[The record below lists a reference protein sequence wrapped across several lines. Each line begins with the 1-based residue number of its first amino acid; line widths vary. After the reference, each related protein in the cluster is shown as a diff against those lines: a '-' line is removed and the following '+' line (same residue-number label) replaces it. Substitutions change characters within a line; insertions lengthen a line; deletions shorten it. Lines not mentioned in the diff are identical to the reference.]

1 MGLFNLLMSLS
12 AARLSI
18 KSIMIWLVIVV
29 SGSAMLLSTL
39 VTNYLQHAEV
49 KEQLLQNVRSLADMV
64 ASNVR
69 PIMAVTPTDLDEEMT
84 RSDQLATML
93 QGLDSFPDV
102 LNAHIYSA
110 LINGQTP
117 QMLAL
122 YTKSTSTAAESKI
135 NDMARYFT
143 ARLDEDNQVIEIIR
157 PINIEEQ
164 TLGYVYVRMS
174 PESFFS
180 YVSGTRMVQV
190 ATIVLIIIAA
200 FLVALKY
207 GQMLANPI
215 QDTNLMLQKVA
226 RSRDYSLRFSA
237 SNVREYDH
245 MLDSI
250 NILLSRVEEYISK
263 QQQAERELQT
273 LNSRL
278 EEEVNQ
284 RTVALKSANGELIQT
299 LEKLHQFQ
307 RQIVENEKMASLGD
321 MVAGVAHE
329 VNTPIGL
336 GIIASTMMLDR
347 LAVIDQQFRDKT
359 LKASA
364 MERFINESREN
375 LNIIY
380 RNLDRAAQLISSFKQ
395 VAVDQT
401 SEEAREVNVKQLI
414 EETLM
419 SMRPRLKKV
428 THTINID
435 CPETLNVMC
444 KAGPLNQI
452 LINLIMNSLIHAFET
467 VENGKI
473 DVIAR
478 LTEEQKLKIIYK
490 DNGSGIPA
498 SIKKR
503 IFDPFVTTKRGQ
515 GGSGLGMHL
524 VFNLVTQ
531 ALNGNIKLESEEGNG
546 VEFTLT
552 FPVTVKNHK
561 TVI

>member
-1 MGLFNLLMSLS
+1 
-12 AARLSI
+12 
-18 KSIMIWLVIVV
+18 MIWLVIVV

-69 PIMAVTPTDLDEEMT
+69 PIMAITPSDLDEEMS
-84 RSDQLATML
+84 RSDQLANML

-110 LINGQTP
+110 PINGQTP

-122 YTKSTSTAAESKI
+122 YTKSTSIAAESKI
-135 NDMARYFT
+135 NDLARYFT

-174 PESFFS
+174 SESFFS

-284 RTVALKSANGELIQT
+284 RTVALKSANNELIQT

-336 GIIASTMMLDR
+336 GITASTMMLDR
-347 LAVIDQQFRDKT
+347 LAVIDQQFKDKT

-435 CPETLNVMC
+435 CSETLNVMC

-478 LTEEQKLKIIYK
+478 LTDDQKLKIIYK
-490 DNGSGIPA
+490 DNGSGIPT

-552 FPVTVKNHK
+552 FPVTVKK
-561 TVI
+561 P

>member
-1 MGLFNLLMSLS
+1 MSLS

-69 PIMAVTPTDLDEEMT
+69 PIMAITPTDIDEEMN
-84 RSDQLATML
+84 RSDQLANML
-93 QGLDSFPDV
+93 HGLDSFPDV

-110 LINGQTP
+110 PINGQTP

-122 YTKSTSTAAESKI
+122 YTRSTSTAAESKI
-135 NDMARYFT
+135 NDLARYFT

-174 PESFFS
+174 SESFFS

-284 RTVALKSANGELIQT
+284 RTVALKSANNELIQT

-336 GIIASTMMLDR
+336 GITASTMMLDR
-347 LAVIDQQFRDKT
+347 LAVIDQQFKDKT

-478 LTEEQKLKIIYK
+478 LTDDQKLKIIYK
-490 DNGSGIPA
+490 DNGSGIPT

-552 FPVTVKNHK
+552 FPVIVKK
-561 TVI
+561 P

>member
-69 PIMAVTPTDLDEEMT
+69 PIMAITPTDIDEEMN
-84 RSDQLATML
+84 RSDQLANML
-93 QGLDSFPDV
+93 HGLDSFPDV

-110 LINGQTP
+110 PINGQTP

-122 YTKSTSTAAESKI
+122 YTRSTSTAAESKI
-135 NDMARYFT
+135 NDLARYFT

-278 EEEVNQ
+278 EEEV
-284 RTVALKSANGELIQT
+284 
-299 LEKLHQFQ
+299 
-307 RQIVENEKMASLGD
+307 
-321 MVAGVAHE
+321 
-329 VNTPIGL
+329 
-336 GIIASTMMLDR
+336 
-347 LAVIDQQFRDKT
+347 
-359 LKASA
+359 
-364 MERFINESREN
+364 
-375 LNIIY
+375 
-380 RNLDRAAQLISSFKQ
+380 
-395 VAVDQT
+395 
-401 SEEAREVNVKQLI
+401 
-414 EETLM
+414 
-419 SMRPRLKKV
+419 
-428 THTINID
+428 
-435 CPETLNVMC
+435 
-444 KAGPLNQI
+444 
-452 LINLIMNSLIHAFET
+452 
-467 VENGKI
+467 
-473 DVIAR
+473 
-478 LTEEQKLKIIYK
+478 
-490 DNGSGIPA
+490 
-498 SIKKR
+498 
-503 IFDPFVTTKRGQ
+503 
-515 GGSGLGMHL
+515 
-524 VFNLVTQ
+524 
-531 ALNGNIKLESEEGNG
+531 
-546 VEFTLT
+546 
-552 FPVTVKNHK
+552 
-561 TVI
+561 

>member
-1 MGLFNLLMSLS
+1 MSLS

-39 VTNYLQHAEV
+39 VTNYLQYAEV

-69 PIMAVTPTDLDEEMT
+69 PIMAITPTDIDEEMN
-84 RSDQLATML
+84 RSDQLANML
-93 QGLDSFPDV
+93 HGLDSFPDV

-110 LINGQTP
+110 PINGQTP

-122 YTKSTSTAAESKI
+122 YTKSTSIAAESKI
-135 NDMARYFT
+135 NDLARYFT

-174 PESFFS
+174 SESFFS

-284 RTVALKSANGELIQT
+284 RTVALKSANNELIQT

-336 GIIASTMMLDR
+336 GITASTMMLDR
-347 LAVIDQQFRDKT
+347 LAVIDQQFKDKT

-435 CPETLNVMC
+435 CSETLNVMC

-478 LTEEQKLKIIYK
+478 LTDDQKLKIIYK
-490 DNGSGIPA
+490 DNGSGIPT

-552 FPVTVKNHK
+552 FPVTVKK
-561 TVI
+561 P

>member
-1 MGLFNLLMSLS
+1 MSLS

-69 PIMAVTPTDLDEEMT
+69 PIMAITPTDIDEEMN
-84 RSDQLATML
+84 RSDQLANML
-93 QGLDSFPDV
+93 HGLDSFPDV

-110 LINGQTP
+110 PINGQTP

-122 YTKSTSTAAESKI
+122 YTRSTSTAAESKI
-135 NDMARYFT
+135 NDLARYFT

-174 PESFFS
+174 SESFFS

-284 RTVALKSANGELIQT
+284 RTVALKSANNELIQT

-336 GIIASTMMLDR
+336 GITASTMMLDR
-347 LAVIDQQFRDKT
+347 LAVIDQQFKDKT

-552 FPVTVKNHK
+552 FPVTVKK
-561 TVI
+561 P

>member
-1 MGLFNLLMSLS
+1 MSLS

-69 PIMAVTPTDLDEEMT
+69 PIMAITPTDIDEEMN
-84 RSDQLATML
+84 RSDQLANML
-93 QGLDSFPDV
+93 HGLDSFPDV

-110 LINGQTP
+110 PINGQTP

-122 YTKSTSTAAESKI
+122 YTRSTSTAAESKI
-135 NDMARYFT
+135 NDLARYFT

-336 GIIASTMMLDR
+336 GITASTMMLDR
-347 LAVIDQQFRDKT
+347 LAVIDQQFKDKT

-546 VEFTLT
+546 VAFTLT
-552 FPVTVKNHK
+552 FPVTVKK
-561 TVI
+561 P

>member
-1 MGLFNLLMSLS
+1 VDFFNLLMSLS

-69 PIMAVTPTDLDEEMT
+69 PIMAITPSDLDEEMS
-84 RSDQLATML
+84 RSDQLANML

-110 LINGQTP
+110 PINGQTP

-122 YTKSTSTAAESKI
+122 YTRSTSTAAESKI
-135 NDMARYFT
+135 NDLARYFT

-284 RTVALKSANGELIQT
+284 RTVALKSANNELIQT

-336 GIIASTMMLDR
+336 GITASTMMLDR
-347 LAVIDQQFRDKT
+347 LAVIDQQFKDKT

-435 CPETLNVMC
+435 CSETLNVMC

-478 LTEEQKLKIIYK
+478 LTDDQKLKIIYK
-490 DNGSGIPA
+490 DNGSGIPT

>member
-69 PIMAVTPTDLDEEMT
+69 PIMAITPTDIDEEMN
-84 RSDQLATML
+84 RSDQLANML
-93 QGLDSFPDV
+93 HGLDSFPDV

-110 LINGQTP
+110 PINGQTP

-122 YTKSTSTAAESKI
+122 YTRSTSTAAESKI
-135 NDMARYFT
+135 NDLARYFT

-336 GIIASTMMLDR
+336 GITASTMMLDR
-347 LAVIDQQFRDKT
+347 LAVIDQQFKDKT

-546 VEFTLT
+546 VAFTLT
-552 FPVTVKNHK
+552 FPVTVKK
-561 TVI
+561 P

>member
-69 PIMAVTPTDLDEEMT
+69 PIMAITPTDIDEEMN
-84 RSDQLATML
+84 RSDQLANML
-93 QGLDSFPDV
+93 HGLDSFPDV

-110 LINGQTP
+110 PINGQTP

-122 YTKSTSTAAESKI
+122 YTRSTSTAAESKI
-135 NDMARYFT
+135 NDLARYFT

-174 PESFFS
+174 SESFFS

-284 RTVALKSANGELIQT
+284 RTVALKSANNELIQT

-336 GIIASTMMLDR
+336 GITASTMMLDR
-347 LAVIDQQFRDKT
+347 LAVIDQQFKDKT

-478 LTEEQKLKIIYK
+478 LTDDQKLKIIYK
-490 DNGSGIPA
+490 DNGSGIPT

-552 FPVTVKNHK
+552 FPVIVKK
-561 TVI
+561 P

>member
-18 KSIMIWLVIVV
+18 KNIMIWLVIVV

-157 PINIEEQ
+157 PVNVEEQ

-336 GIIASTMMLDR
+336 GITASTMMLDR

>member
-18 KSIMIWLVIVV
+18 KNIMIWLVIVV

-174 PESFFS
+174 SESFFS

-336 GIIASTMMLDR
+336 GITASTMMLDR

>member
-18 KSIMIWLVIVV
+18 KNIMIWLVIVV

-69 PIMAVTPTDLDEEMT
+69 PIMAVTPTDLDEKMT
-84 RSDQLATML
+84 RSDQLANML

-174 PESFFS
+174 SESFFS

-336 GIIASTMMLDR
+336 GITASTMMLDR
-347 LAVIDQQFRDKT
+347 LAVIDQQFKDKT

>member
-1 MGLFNLLMSLS
+1 MSLS

-336 GIIASTMMLDR
+336 GITASTMMLDR

>member
-1 MGLFNLLMSLS
+1 MSLS

-64 ASNVR
+64 ASNAQ
-69 PIMAVTPTDLDEEMT
+69 PIMAVTPTDLDEKMT
-84 RSDQLATML
+84 RSDQLANML
-93 QGLDSFPDV
+93 HGLDSFPDV
-102 LNAHIYSA
+102 LNAHLYSA
-110 LINGQTP
+110 QGNGQVP
-117 QMLAL
+117 EMLAL
-122 YTKSTSTAAESKI
+122 YTKSTSTAAESRI

-157 PINIEEQ
+157 PVNIEQQ

-174 PESFFS
+174 TESFFS
-180 YVSGTRMVQV
+180 YIGSTRMVQV

-207 GQMLANPI
+207 GQMLATPI

-226 RSRDYSLRFSA
+226 RSRDYSLRFSV

-263 QQQAERELQT
+263 QQQAERELQA

-284 RTVALKSANGELIQT
+284 RTVALKSANTELIQT

-336 GIIASTMMLDR
+336 GITASTMMLDR
-347 LAVIDQQFRDKT
+347 LAVIDQQFKDKT

-364 MERFINESREN
+364 MDRFINESREN

-395 VAVDQT
+395 VAVDQS

-428 THTINID
+428 RHTISID
-435 CPETLNVMC
+435 CSETLNVMC

-473 DVIAR
+473 DVIAS
-478 LTEEQKLKIIYK
+478 LTDDQKLKIIYK
-490 DNGSGIPA
+490 DNGSGIPS

-531 ALNGNIKLESEEGNG
+531 ALNGNIKLESEEGSG

-552 FPVTVKNHK
+552 IPVTLKK
-561 TVI
+561 P

>member
-1 MGLFNLLMSLS
+1 MSLS

-69 PIMAVTPTDLDEEMT
+69 PIMAITPTDIDEEMN
-84 RSDQLATML
+84 RSDQLANML
-93 QGLDSFPDV
+93 HGLDSFPDV

-110 LINGQTP
+110 PINGQTP

-122 YTKSTSTAAESKI
+122 YTRSTSTAAESKI
-135 NDMARYFT
+135 NDLARYFT

-336 GIIASTMMLDR
+336 GITASTMMLDR

>member
-18 KSIMIWLVIVV
+18 KNIMIWLVIVV

-336 GIIASTMMLDR
+336 GITASTMMLDR

>member
-1 MGLFNLLMSLS
+1 MSLS

-69 PIMAVTPTDLDEEMT
+69 PIMAITPTDIDEEMN
-84 RSDQLATML
+84 RSDQLANML
-93 QGLDSFPDV
+93 HGLDSFPDV

-110 LINGQTP
+110 PINGQTP

-122 YTKSTSTAAESKI
+122 YTRSTSTAAESKI
-135 NDMARYFT
+135 NDLARYFT

-174 PESFFS
+174 SESFFS

-284 RTVALKSANGELIQT
+284 RTVALKSANNELIQT

-336 GIIASTMMLDR
+336 GITASTMMLDR
-347 LAVIDQQFRDKT
+347 LAVIDQQFKDKT

-375 LNIIY
+375 LNMIY

-478 LTEEQKLKIIYK
+478 LTDDQKLKIIYK
-490 DNGSGIPA
+490 DNGSGIPT

-552 FPVTVKNHK
+552 FPVTVKK
-561 TVI
+561 P

>member
-1 MGLFNLLMSLS
+1 MSLS

-69 PIMAVTPTDLDEEMT
+69 PIMAITPTDIDEEMN
-84 RSDQLATML
+84 RSDQLANML
-93 QGLDSFPDV
+93 HGLDSFPDV

-110 LINGQTP
+110 PINGQTP

-122 YTKSTSTAAESKI
+122 YTKSTSIAAESKI
-135 NDMARYFT
+135 NDLARYFT

-174 PESFFS
+174 SESFFS

-284 RTVALKSANGELIQT
+284 RTVALKSANNELIQT

-336 GIIASTMMLDR
+336 GITASTMMLDR
-347 LAVIDQQFRDKT
+347 LAVIDQQFKDKT

-435 CPETLNVMC
+435 CPETFNVMC

-478 LTEEQKLKIIYK
+478 LTDDQKLKIIYK
-490 DNGSGIPA
+490 DNGSGIPT

-552 FPVTVKNHK
+552 FPVTVKK
-561 TVI
+561 P

>member
-1 MGLFNLLMSLS
+1 MSLS

-69 PIMAVTPTDLDEEMT
+69 PIMAITPSDLDEEMS
-84 RSDQLATML
+84 RSDQLANML

-110 LINGQTP
+110 PINGQTP

-122 YTKSTSTAAESKI
+122 YTKSTSIAAESKI
-135 NDMARYFT
+135 NDLARYFT

-174 PESFFS
+174 SESFFS

-284 RTVALKSANGELIQT
+284 RTVALKSANNELIQT

-336 GIIASTMMLDR
+336 GITASTMMLDR
-347 LAVIDQQFRDKT
+347 LAVIDQQFKDKT

-435 CPETLNVMC
+435 CSETLNVMC

-478 LTEEQKLKIIYK
+478 LTDDQKLKIIYK
-490 DNGSGIPA
+490 DNGSGIPT

-552 FPVTVKNHK
+552 FPVTVKK
-561 TVI
+561 P

>member
-1 MGLFNLLMSLS
+1 MDFFNLLMSLS

-39 VTNYLQHAEV
+39 VTNYLQHAQV

-69 PIMAVTPTDLDEEMT
+69 PIMAITPTDLDEEMT
-84 RSDQLATML
+84 RSDQLANKL

-110 LINGQTP
+110 RVNGQTP

-122 YTKSTSTAAESKI
+122 YTKSTTTAAESKI
-135 NDMARYFT
+135 NAMTRYFT

-157 PINIEEQ
+157 PVNVEEQ
-164 TLGYVYVRMS
+164 TLGYVYMRMS
-174 PESFFS
+174 SESFFS
-180 YVSGTRMVQV
+180 YVSSTRMVQV
-190 ATIVLIIIAA
+190 ATILLIIIAA
-200 FLVALKY
+200 LLVALKY

-226 RSRDYSLRFSA
+226 RSRDYSVRFSA
-237 SNVREYDH
+237 SNVREYNH

-250 NILLSRVEEYISK
+250 NTLLSRVEEYISK

-284 RTVALKSANGELIQT
+284 RTVALKSANHELIQT

-336 GIIASTMMLDR
+336 GITASTMMLDR
-347 LAVIDQQFRDKT
+347 LAMIDQQFKDKT

-364 MERFINESREN
+364 MERFINESQEN

-401 SEEAREVNVKQLI
+401 NEAAREVNVKQLI

-467 VENGKI
+467 VENGTI

-478 LTEEQKLKIIYK
+478 LTDDQKLKIIYK
-490 DNGSGIPA
+490 DNGSGIPT

-546 VEFTLT
+546 VAFTLT
-552 FPVTVKNHK
+552 FPVTVKK
-561 TVI
+561 P

>member
-1 MGLFNLLMSLS
+1 
-12 AARLSI
+12 
-18 KSIMIWLVIVV
+18 MIWLVIVV

-69 PIMAVTPTDLDEEMT
+69 PIMAITPSDLDEEMS
-84 RSDQLATML
+84 RSDQLANML

-110 LINGQTP
+110 SINGQTP
-117 QMLAL
+117 KMLAL
-122 YTKSTSTAAESKI
+122 YTRSTSTAAESKI

-143 ARLDEDNQVIEIIR
+143 ARLDENNQVIEIIR
-157 PINIEEQ
+157 PINVEEH

-174 PESFFS
+174 SESFFG

-263 QQQAERELQT
+263 QQQAERQLQT

-284 RTVALKSANGELIQT
+284 RTIALKSANGELIQT

-336 GIIASTMMLDR
+336 GITASTMMLDR
-347 LAVIDQQFRDKT
+347 LAVINQQFKGKT

-414 EETLM
+414 DETLM
-419 SMRPRLKKV
+419 SLRPRLKKV

-478 LTEEQKLKIIYK
+478 LTDEQKLKIIYK
-490 DNGSGIPA
+490 DNGSGIPT

-531 ALNGNIKLESEEGNG
+531 ALNGNIKLDSEEGNG

>member
-1 MGLFNLLMSLS
+1 MSLS

-69 PIMAVTPTDLDEEMT
+69 PIMAITPTDLDEEMN
-84 RSDQLATML
+84 RSDQLANML

-174 PESFFS
+174 SESFFS
-180 YVSGTRMVQV
+180 YIRGTRMVQV

-284 RTVALKSANGELIQT
+284 RTVALKSANNELIQT

-336 GIIASTMMLDR
+336 GITASTMMLDR
-347 LAVIDQQFRDKT
+347 LAVIDQQFKDKT

-478 LTEEQKLKIIYK
+478 LTDDQKLKIIYK
-490 DNGSGIPA
+490 DNGSGIPT

>member
-1 MGLFNLLMSLS
+1 MSLS

-69 PIMAVTPTDLDEEMT
+69 PIMAITPTDIDEEMN
-84 RSDQLATML
+84 RSDQLANML
-93 QGLDSFPDV
+93 HGLDSFPDV

-110 LINGQTP
+110 PINGQTP

-122 YTKSTSTAAESKI
+122 YTRSTSTAAESKI
-135 NDMARYFT
+135 NDLARYFT

-174 PESFFS
+174 SESFFS

-284 RTVALKSANGELIQT
+284 RTVALKSANNELIQT

-336 GIIASTMMLDR
+336 GITASTMMLDR
-347 LAVIDQQFRDKT
+347 LAVIDQQFKDKT

-478 LTEEQKLKIIYK
+478 LTDDQKLKIIYK
-490 DNGSGIPA
+490 DNGSGIPT

-546 VEFTLT
+546 VAFTLT
-552 FPVTVKNHK
+552 FPVTVKK
-561 TVI
+561 P

>member
-1 MGLFNLLMSLS
+1 MSLS

-69 PIMAVTPTDLDEEMT
+69 PIMAITPTDIDEEMN
-84 RSDQLATML
+84 RSDQLANML
-93 QGLDSFPDV
+93 HGLDSFPDV

-110 LINGQTP
+110 PINGQTP

-122 YTKSTSTAAESKI
+122 YTRSTSTAAESKI
-135 NDMARYFT
+135 NDLARYFT

-174 PESFFS
+174 SESFFS
-180 YVSGTRMVQV
+180 YISGTRLVQV

-284 RTVALKSANGELIQT
+284 RTVALKSANNELIQT

-336 GIIASTMMLDR
+336 GITASTMMLDR
-347 LAVIDQQFRDKT
+347 LAVIDQQFKDKT

-478 LTEEQKLKIIYK
+478 LTDDQKLKIIYK
-490 DNGSGIPA
+490 DNGSGIPT

-546 VEFTLT
+546 VAFTLT
-552 FPVTVKNHK
+552 FPVTVKK
-561 TVI
+561 P

>member
-1 MGLFNLLMSLS
+1 VGLFNLLMSPS

-69 PIMAVTPTDLDEEMT
+69 PIMAITPSDLDEEMS
-84 RSDQLATML
+84 RSDQLANML

-110 LINGQTP
+110 PINGQTP

-122 YTKSTSTAAESKI
+122 YTKSTSIAAESKI
-135 NDMARYFT
+135 NDLARYFT

-174 PESFFS
+174 SESFFS

-284 RTVALKSANGELIQT
+284 RTVALKSANNELIQT

-336 GIIASTMMLDR
+336 GITASTMMLDR
-347 LAVIDQQFRDKT
+347 LAVIDQQFKDKT

-435 CPETLNVMC
+435 CSETLNVMC

-478 LTEEQKLKIIYK
+478 LTDDQKLKIIYK
-490 DNGSGIPA
+490 DNGSGIPT

-552 FPVTVKNHK
+552 FPVTVKK
-561 TVI
+561 P

>member
-1 MGLFNLLMSLS
+1 MSLS

-69 PIMAVTPTDLDEEMT
+69 PIMAITPTDIDEEMN
-84 RSDQLATML
+84 RSDQLANML
-93 QGLDSFPDV
+93 HGLDSFPDV

-110 LINGQTP
+110 PINGQTP

-122 YTKSTSTAAESKI
+122 YTRSTSTAAESKI
-135 NDMARYFT
+135 NDLARYFT

-174 PESFFS
+174 SESFFS

-284 RTVALKSANGELIQT
+284 RTVALKSANNELIQT

-336 GIIASTMMLDR
+336 GITASTMMLDR
-347 LAVIDQQFRDKT
+347 LAVIDQQFKDKT

-435 CPETLNVMC
+435 CSETLNVMC

-478 LTEEQKLKIIYK
+478 LTDDQKLKIIYK
-490 DNGSGIPA
+490 DNGSGIPT

-552 FPVTVKNHK
+552 FPVTVKK
-561 TVI
+561 P

>member
-1 MGLFNLLMSLS
+1 MDFFNLLMSLS

-69 PIMAVTPTDLDEEMT
+69 PIMAITPSDLDEEMS
-84 RSDQLATML
+84 RSDQLANML

-110 LINGQTP
+110 PINGQTP

-122 YTKSTSTAAESKI
+122 YTRSTSTAAESKI
-135 NDMARYFT
+135 NDLARYFT

-284 RTVALKSANGELIQT
+284 RTVALKSANNELIQT

-336 GIIASTMMLDR
+336 GITASTMMLDR
-347 LAVIDQQFRDKT
+347 LAVIDQQFKDKT

-435 CPETLNVMC
+435 CSETLNVMC

-478 LTEEQKLKIIYK
+478 LTDDQKLKIIYK
-490 DNGSGIPA
+490 DNGSGIPT

>member
-1 MGLFNLLMSLS
+1 MSLS

-69 PIMAVTPTDLDEEMT
+69 PIMAVTPTDLDEEMN
-84 RSDQLATML
+84 RSDQLANML

-164 TLGYVYVRMS
+164 TLGYVYVRIS
-174 PESFFS
+174 SESFFS
-180 YVSGTRMVQV
+180 YVSGTQMVQV

-263 QQQAERELQT
+263 QQQAERQLQT

-284 RTVALKSANGELIQT
+284 RTIALKSANNELIQT

-336 GIIASTMMLDR
+336 GITASTMMLDR
-347 LAVIDQQFRDKT
+347 LAVIDQQFKDKT

-435 CPETLNVMC
+435 CSETLNVMC

-478 LTEEQKLKIIYK
+478 LTDDQKLKIIYK
-490 DNGSGIPA
+490 DNGSGIPT

-552 FPVTVKNHK
+552 FPVTVKK
-561 TVI
+561 P

>member
-1 MGLFNLLMSLS
+1 MSLS

-69 PIMAVTPTDLDEEMT
+69 PIMAITPTDIDEEMN
-84 RSDQLATML
+84 RSDQLANML
-93 QGLDSFPDV
+93 HGLDSFPDV

-110 LINGQTP
+110 PINGQTP

-122 YTKSTSTAAESKI
+122 YTRSTSTAAESKI
-135 NDMARYFT
+135 NDLARYFT

-174 PESFFS
+174 SESFFS

-284 RTVALKSANGELIQT
+284 RTVALKSANNELIQT

-336 GIIASTMMLDR
+336 GITASTMMLDR
-347 LAVIDQQFRDKT
+347 LAVIDQQFKDKT

-478 LTEEQKLKIIYK
+478 LTDEQKLKIIYK
-490 DNGSGIPA
+490 DNGSGIPT

-552 FPVTVKNHK
+552 FPVTVKK
-561 TVI
+561 P

>member
-1 MGLFNLLMSLS
+1 
-12 AARLSI
+12 
-18 KSIMIWLVIVV
+18 
-29 SGSAMLLSTL
+29 MLLSTL

-69 PIMAVTPTDLDEEMT
+69 PIMAITPSDLDEEMS
-84 RSDQLATML
+84 RSDQLANML

-110 LINGQTP
+110 PINGQTP

-122 YTKSTSTAAESKI
+122 YTKSTSIAAESKI
-135 NDMARYFT
+135 NDLARYFT

-174 PESFFS
+174 SESFFS

-284 RTVALKSANGELIQT
+284 RTVALKSANNELIQT

-336 GIIASTMMLDR
+336 GITASTMMLDR
-347 LAVIDQQFRDKT
+347 LAVIDQQFKGKT

-428 THTINID
+428 THTINIV
-435 CPETLNVMC
+435 CSETLNVMC

-478 LTEEQKLKIIYK
+478 LTDDQKLKIIYK
-490 DNGSGIPA
+490 DNGSGIPT

-552 FPVTVKNHK
+552 FPVTVKK
-561 TVI
+561 P

>member
-69 PIMAVTPTDLDEEMT
+69 PIMAITPTDIDEEMN
-84 RSDQLATML
+84 RSDQLANML
-93 QGLDSFPDV
+93 HGLDSFPDV

-110 LINGQTP
+110 PINGQTP

-122 YTKSTSTAAESKI
+122 YTRSTSTAAESKI
-135 NDMARYFT
+135 NDLARYFT

-174 PESFFS
+174 SESFFS

-284 RTVALKSANGELIQT
+284 RTVALKSANNELIQT

-336 GIIASTMMLDR
+336 GITASTMMLDR
-347 LAVIDQQFRDKT
+347 LAVIDQQFKDKT

-478 LTEEQKLKIIYK
+478 LTDDQKLKIIYK
-490 DNGSGIPA
+490 DNGSGIPT

-552 FPVTVKNHK
+552 FPVTVKK
-561 TVI
+561 P

>member
-1 MGLFNLLMSLS
+1 
-12 AARLSI
+12 
-18 KSIMIWLVIVV
+18 
-29 SGSAMLLSTL
+29 MLLSTL

-69 PIMAVTPTDLDEEMT
+69 PIMAITPSDLDEEMS
-84 RSDQLATML
+84 RSDQLANML

-110 LINGQTP
+110 PINGQTP

-122 YTKSTSTAAESKI
+122 YTRSTSTAAESKI
-135 NDMARYFT
+135 NDLARYFT

-174 PESFFS
+174 SESFFS
-180 YVSGTRMVQV
+180 YISGTRMVQV

-284 RTVALKSANGELIQT
+284 RTIALKSANGELIQT

-336 GIIASTMMLDR
+336 GITASTMMLDR
-347 LAVIDQQFRDKT
+347 LAVINQQFKSKT

-478 LTEEQKLKIIYK
+478 LTDDQKLKIIYK
-490 DNGSGIPA
+490 DNGSGIPT

-552 FPVTVKNHK
+552 FPVTVKK
-561 TVI
+561 P

>member
-273 LNSRL
+273 LNSRF

-336 GIIASTMMLDR
+336 GITASTMMLDR

>member
-18 KSIMIWLVIVV
+18 KNIMIWLVIVV

-336 GIIASTMMLDR
+336 GITASTMMLDR

-552 FPVTVKNHK
+552 FPVTVKK
-561 TVI
+561 P